1 MRDLMNF
8 LSRPGSGRDG
18 LFLQTNYFEIKPFLY
33 PLKTFKKL
41 WFSDVSDTEMEH
53 CPEMS

>member
-33 PLKTFKKL
+33 PLKTLKKL